1 MYMGADKI
9 CFDLTLSCVYKAIH
23 LTFIGRRPLVRSILP
38 DMPEQELSYSI
49 ASGAKED
56 TVILH
61 LTGPFTLT
69 NMFQLQSE
77 LRSLKPARLIMDIAG
92 VPYMDSAG
100 LGVIMNYYVSAQNN
114 GRRFYV
120 CGMNERVRALLEMT
134 KVDSVLHLRDS
145 VEAAEAEV

>member
-1 MYMGADKI
+1 
-9 CFDLTLSCVYKAIH
+9 
-23 LTFIGRRPLVRSILP
+23 
-38 DMPEQELSYSI
+38 MPEQELSYSI
-49 ASGAKED
+49 ANGAKED
-56 TVILH
+56 TIILR

-77 LRSLKPARLIMDIAG
+77 LRSLKPACLIMDIAG

-120 CGMNERVRALLEMT
+120 CGVNERVKALLEMT
-134 KVDSVLHLRDS
+134 KVDSVLHLRGS